1 MSKEREHA
9 LLAASGAKK
18 WLNCPP
24 SARLEDLFEDKSSE
38 SAKEG
43 TLAHAIGE
51 LKLRK
56 LFVEMAMTE
65 RSFKTKLNKLKKD
78 PLYQDEMDRYTDV
91 YVECISKVAYSY
103 PVTPYIAVEKKV
115 DYSSVA
121 PEGFGTAD
129 CVILHST
136 ECHVFDLKY
145 GKGIPVSAEAN
156 PQLCLYA
163 IGVINA
169 YKMFYPI
176 DKVFLHI
183 IQPRLDNIS
192 TWETTAGELSTW
204 AEIMVKPAAQLAFD
218 GKGEYKQGAW
228 CDDCFCKAAATCKHR
243 ADQNMELAKF
253 DGAEPPALLSNLA
266 VGEILEK
273 AQFLAK
279 WVKKLENYALAQLV
293 KGNEI
298 AGWKIV
304 EGRSNRAFSDLDKA
318 FEALQSAGYDK
329 ALLYESKPLPL
340 TEVEKTVGKEDFQNI
355 LSPFIVKPS
364 GAPTLALQKDNR
376 PEMKLQ
382 KSAAEEFGGENAY
395 KEEEKHE

>member
-38 SAKEG
+38 AAKEG

-56 LFVEMAMTE
+56 LFIEVAMTD
-65 RSFKTKLNKLKKD
+65 RSYKAKLNKFKKD
-78 PLYQDEMDRYTDV
+78 PLYQEEMDRYTDI
-91 YVECISKVAYSY
+91 YVEAISKVAYSY
-103 PVTPYIAVEKKV
+103 PAVPYIGVEKKI
-115 DYSSVA
+115 DYSTVA

-129 CVILHST
+129 CVILYGT

-145 GKGIPVSAEAN
+145 GKGVPVSAEAN

-176 DKVFLHI
+176 DKVTLHI
-183 IQPRLDNIS
+183 LQPRLDNIS
-192 TWETTAGELSTW
+192 SWETTARELNTW
-204 AEIMVKPAAQLAFD
+204 AEVMVKPTAQLAFE
-218 GKGEYKQGAW
+218 GKGEYKQGPW

-243 ADQNMELAKF
+243 ADQNMELAQY

-266 VGEILEK
+266 VGQILEK

-279 WVKKLENYALAQLV
+279 WVKKLEIYALNQLV

-298 AGWKIV
+298 QGWKIV
-304 EGRSNRAFSDLDKA
+304 EGRSNRAFTDVDKA
-318 FEALQSAGYDK
+318 FEALQAAGFDK

-355 LSPFIVKPS
+355 LNQFIVKPQ
-364 GAPTLALQKDNR
+364 GAPTLALQGDKR
-376 PEMKLQ
+376 SEMKLNTT
-382 KSAAEEFGGENAY
+382 AAEDFGGENTY
-395 KEEEKHE
+395 KEEDKA